1 MSLLFTPVKTAK
13 LELKNRVVVAPM
25 CMYEVKKKDGLLTP
39 FHLAHYGSLAIGQA
53 GLIILE
59 ATAVQPDG
67 RLTDFDLGLWN
78 LDQAQLLTKLVADLH
93 QLGTKVGI
101 QLNHSGRKG
110 QDALH
115 LVAPSAIAYNT
126 ASRTPAALSVAEIK
140 EIQQAFVQA
149 AKRAAEAGVDM
160 IELHGAHGYLIHQ
173 FLSPSTNQR
182 TDEYG
187 GNLENRYRFL
197 AEMIAEIRQFY
208 QSSLWVRLSLT
219 DYAPTGEQNSMTEWQ
234 TVARWL
240 EQAGIDCI
248 DVSTGGLL
256 DRAPAHVYPGYQVSY
271 TRALKE
277 VVKIPVTAVGLLD
290 QVALSEYL
298 LQSNQADLILIGRG
312 FLRNPQYLTQ
322 AAKELHEKNFAAY
335 NHSYLRARN

>member
-1 MSLLFTPVKTAK
+1 MSLLFTPINTAK
-13 LELKNRVVVAPM
+13 LELKNRVVAAPM
-25 CMYEVKKKDGLLTP
+25 CMYEVVEKDGLLTP
-39 FHLAHYGSLAIGQA
+39 FHFAHYGSLAIGQV

-78 LDQAQLLTKLVADLH
+78 KEQTQALTKLVANLH

-110 QDALH
+110 QDAPH
-115 LVAPSAIAYNT
+115 LVAPSPIAYNVDFQ
-126 ASRTPAALSVAEIK
+126 TPIALSVAKIK
-140 EIQQAFVQA
+140 KIQQAFVQA
-149 AKRAAEAGVDM
+149 AKRAVAAGVDM

-173 FLSPSTNQR
+173 FLAPSTNHR

-187 GNLENRYRFL
+187 GSLENRYRFL
-197 AEMIAEIRQFY
+197 AEIIAEIRQFY
-208 QSSLWVRLSLT
+208 QGSLWVRLSLT
-219 DYAPTGEQNSMTEWQ
+219 DYAPAGEQNSLAEWQ
-234 TVARWL
+234 KVARWL
-240 EQAGIDCI
+240 EEAGVDCL

-256 DRAPAHVYPGYQVSY
+256 DTAPHQIYPGYQVPY

-277 VVKIPVTAVGLLD
+277 VVNLPVTAVGLLD
-290 QVALSEYL
+290 QAALSEYL

-312 FLRNPQYLTQ
+312 FLRNTQYLRQ
-322 AAKELHEKNFAAY
+322 AAKELSEKNFAVY
-335 NHSYLRARN
+335 NHSYFRAKN